1 MKHPNEKHLNHSDN
15 NSSLHHPRMGGE
27 RSSMCQTS
35 LEEFWHL
42 FTLRRSCSP
51 HHRGL
56 IRFRISDRKF
66 VNQTTEMILWSM
78 ILDYKKIRHL
88 FWCTVKYKFFWKFS
102 NKHSL
107 SFNQHNIPKIVD
119 VLSTSQ
125 PLPVSI
131 LLRRWQTFADQSHR
145 WWLRH
150 LLSLSTSFD
159 TTCIKRSD
167 NCFKVLYP
175 VDLFKDFHAWWGK
188 SK

>member
-1 MKHPNEKHLNHSDN
+1 MKHPYEKHLNHSDN

-78 ILDYKKIRHL
+78 ILSLKKISHPSDVHSNAKSSVKFPYHQRPL
-88 FWCTVKYKFFWKFS
+88 SNQNNILRTVDGLS
-102 NKHSL
+102 NSKSL
-107 SFNQHNIPKIVD
+107 
-119 VLSTSQ
+119 T
-125 PLPVSI
+125 VSV
-131 LLRRWQTFADQSHR
+131 LLRRLKTFRDQSCW

-150 LLSLSTSFD
+150 VLSLSASF
-159 TTCIKRSD
+159 CHH
-167 NCFKVLYP
+167 VLKMFCKL
-175 VDLFKDFHAWWGK
+175 VLSSVSGLFIQNI
-188 SK
+188 S